1 MLSAFTDEFVE
12 KLKSKKAS
20 MLFRI
25 AVILFT
31 FFMGLPMVTRV
42 GYLFNDFFIFSHIYI
57 FVLICF
63 M

>member
-42 GYLFNDFFIFSHIYI
+42 GGNCLL
-57 FVLICF
+57 VCLLC
-63 M
+63 